1 VVAGGSVLFEAVV
14 VAGCCCCWLLLVVSM
29 WLAGNSTPVSRDV
42 ADRSK
47 LELEIGFACDSAYKI
62 RLMYSFFNKTFRC

>member
-1 VVAGGSVLFEAVV
+1 LLLLAVV
-14 VAGCCCCWLLLVVSM
+14 GGVDV
-29 WLAGNSTPVSRDV
+29 AGNSTPVSRDV

-62 RLMYSFFNKTFRC
+62 RLMYSF